1 MNEEKH
7 ISELFDAYLNSEL
20 SLDEKAAFE
29 RRLDSDSLFKEQFE
43 MHEYANFL
51 IVANETNNI
60 KVEIQELFNDQKG
73 KSLKKNNWIYLAL
86 GALALGL
93 LTVLVVEK
101 GFLVVESTSKSTKNK
116 VTLDERDVERSGA
129 IQQTESNTVSP
140 SKLNEGVAEIIVAQE
155 ASPNKEHVNS
165 SEVIEP
171 NQKPEVASIPEEK
184 EVIISID
191 KKEDAV
197 IVVSNERA
205 ISKPCMDE
213 IALEV
218 SSKDACLGE
227 ADGHVSVEITGG
239 VAPYNLY
246 MNNQSKGSV
255 LKVEAVASGYF
266 NLFALDSEGCSSDTV
281 VDYYVEER
289 RCDEIASSF
298 NPDVKDWEY
307 ISDGYCLL
315 VIKNRVGAVVYQ
327 EEGSEFRWNG
337 KDQNGREL
345 PIAEYLFLCT
355 KNNEVVEKGF
365 VSIVR

>member
-7 ISELFDAYLNSEL
+7 ISELFDAYLNDEL

-29 RRLDSDSLFKEQFE
+29 GRLDSDSLFKEQFE
-43 MHEYANFL
+43 MHEYTDFL

-60 KVEIQELFNDQKG
+60 KVEIQGLFNDQKAL
-73 KSLKKNNWIYLAL
+73 SAKKNNWIYFAI

-101 GFLVVESTSKSTKNK
+101 GFEVVESTSKSPVDK
-116 VTLDERDVERSGA
+116 VTPDERDEERSET
-129 IQQTESNTVSP
+129 IEHTESNTVSP
-140 SKLNEGVAEIIVAQE
+140 PELNEEGVEIIVAQE
-155 ASPNKEHVNS
+155 AIANKEQLNS

-171 NQKPEVASIPEEK
+171 NQKSEVASIPEEK

-197 IVVSNERA
+197 IVESNERA

-218 SSKDACLGE
+218 SSKEACLGE
-227 ADGHVSVEITGG
+227 ADGHISVVINGG
-239 VAPYNLY
+239 KAPYNLY
-246 MNNQSKGSV
+246 MNNQSRGSV
-255 LKVEAVASGYF
+255 LKVEEVASGYF

-289 RCDEIASSF
+289 RCDKIVSSF

-345 PIAEYLFLCT
+345 PVAEYLFLCT